1 MGGGRGKGVRALM
14 TFSLWNL
21 ISIVSAVNILP
32 RNSTCHHDHTG
43 SELLN
48 ARRWYYTLYTHADDL
63 IPVRLRYF
71 FSVICQC
78 QQTINSSQVI
88 HYVTHSRMWSMPR
101 IVPTNPSSL
110 VSTLSAYSPS
120 TPRFWV
126 HDPFGVH
133 VGTWLR
139 ESKLFTAV
147 SHDFEHMV
155 SHPREWKKLHFQM
168 LAVLSNLFYG
178 WFYRTWSQAK
188 KCQVRVR
195 EQKQRNRNGSSELGV
210 FVCAWVGV
218 YCSLI
223 VSVHVSMCPCCM
235 CVVLGCSGRWN
246 HAPPR
251 TGSPW
256 LALTRIADH
265 INATTHLSL
274 LPFLPASCSLLLLP
288 SADCTCSARRY
299 KTSAQP

>member
-1 MGGGRGKGVRALM
+1 M

-48 ARRWYYTLYTHADDL
+48 ARRWYYTLCTHADDL

-78 QQTINSSQVI
+78 QQMINSSQVI
-88 HYVTHSRMWSMPR
+88 HYVPHSRMWSVPR
-101 IVPTNPSSL
+101 IVVPTNPSSP
-110 VSTLSAYSPS
+110 VSTLSASSPS
-120 TPRFWV
+120 TSRFWV

-133 VGTWLR
+133 VGTWSVLR
-139 ESKLFTAV
+139 ESKLFTPV

-168 LAVLSNLFYG
+168 LAVPSNLFYG
-178 WFYRTWSQAK
+178 RFQCMWSQAN

-210 FVCAWVGV
+210 CVRGWVC
-218 YCSLI
+218 I
-223 VSVHVSMCPCCM
+223 VLWQSVCMCPCVSAV
-235 CVVLGCSGRWN
+235 CVLCWGAREGE
-246 HAPPR
+246 
-251 TGSPW
+251 
-256 LALTRIADH
+256 IM
-265 INATTHLSL
+265 L
-274 LPFLPASCSLLLLP
+274 LPGQEAP
-288 SADCTCSARRY
+288 D
-299 KTSAQP
+299 